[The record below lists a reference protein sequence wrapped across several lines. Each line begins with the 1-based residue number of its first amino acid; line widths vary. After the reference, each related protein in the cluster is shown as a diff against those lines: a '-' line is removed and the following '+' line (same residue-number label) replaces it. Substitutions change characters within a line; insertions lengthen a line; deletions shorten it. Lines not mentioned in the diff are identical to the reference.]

1 MIKPIFI
8 GFFVQDKYEIDFSL
22 KWVFLPILEH
32 ILTFLRRPTT
42 KFLEKVS
49 TVSQHEFLCRDI
61 L

>member
-1 MIKPIFI
+1 MIKPIFF

-32 ILTFLRRPTT
+32 ILTFLCRPTT

-49 TVSQHEFLCRDI
+49 TVSQREFLCRDI